1 MAYAPDLSRLTY
13 ATRLSYKIKAN
24 WKAVTDNFLECYH
37 CPAAHKDF
45 VSLVDMQTYKVK
57 THGIYSSHLA
67 KAKLT
72 GNAAYNIDDAA
83 VIDHAVWYLWP
94 NIALMR
100 YPGRGNFMVWRF
112 SPAGAEETYEEFDI
126 YFETAD
132 VTEAEQE
139 ALKFID
145 EVLQV
150 EDINLV
156 ESVQRGMNTPA
167 FQSGRIMANPDGEHG
182 MSEHAVH
189 HFHGMVLAA
198 YKQAIK

>member
-1 MAYAPDLSRLTY
+1 
-13 ATRLSYKIKAN
+13 
-24 WKAVTDNFLECYH
+24 
-37 CPAAHKDF
+37 
-45 VSLVDMQTYKVK
+45 
-57 THGIYSSHLA
+57 
-67 KAKLT
+67 
-72 GNAAYNIDDAA
+72 
-83 VIDHAVWYLWP
+83 
-94 NIALMR
+94 
-100 YPGRGNFMVWRF
+100 MVWRF